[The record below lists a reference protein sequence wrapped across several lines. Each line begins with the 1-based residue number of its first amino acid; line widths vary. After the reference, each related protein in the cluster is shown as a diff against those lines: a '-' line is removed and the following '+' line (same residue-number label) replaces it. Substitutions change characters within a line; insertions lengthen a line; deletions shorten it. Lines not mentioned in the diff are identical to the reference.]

1 MYAWEHEIR
10 PSDILSQSSFE
21 NVVRYM
27 MATGG
32 STNSLL
38 HIPALARQ
46 ADFDITPETFDAI
59 SREVPLLSTIY
70 PNHPTYTME
79 DFDAA
84 GGIGAV
90 VKELAAAGKI
100 DTDAKGMFGTIG
112 DKAARAENKN
122 HDVIH
127 TVAAPIYEHGGLAV
141 LHGNI
146 GTDSAIVKFSA
157 VDPAAWKFSGPAK
170 CYDSQDDAWHAILK
184 DEIVA
189 GDVVIIRYEGPK
201 GAPVCPIWKPLWRL
215 CWARGWAV
223 RLPWCL
229 TDASAVPPA
238 VLQLVMFP
246 PKPTRAAIWH

>member
-1 MYAWEHEIR
+1 
-10 PSDILSQSSFE
+10 
-21 NVVRYM
+21 
-27 MATGG
+27 
-32 STNSLL
+32 
-38 HIPALARQ
+38 
-46 ADFDITPETFDAI
+46 
-59 SREVPLLSTIY
+59 
-70 PNHPTYTME
+70 ME

-100 DTDAKGMFGTIG
+100 DTEAKGMFGTIG
-112 DKAARAENKN
+112 DKAAHAENKN

-127 TVAAPIYEHGGLAV
+127 TVADPIYDHGGLAV

-201 GAPVCPIWKPLWRL
+201 GAPGMPHMETFM
-215 CWARGWAV
+215 A
-223 RLPWCL
+223 
-229 TDASAVPPA
+229 A
-238 VLQLVMFP
+238 VLGKGLGSQIALVSDGRFSGATGGLAIGHVS
-246 PKPTRAAIWH
+246 PKPTKAAIWH

>member
-1 MYAWEHEIR
+1 
-10 PSDILSQSSFE
+10 
-21 NVVRYM
+21 
-27 MATGG
+27 
-32 STNSLL
+32 
-38 HIPALARQ
+38 
-46 ADFDITPETFDAI
+46 
-59 SREVPLLSTIY
+59 
-70 PNHPTYTME
+70 
-79 DFDAA
+79 
-84 GGIGAV
+84 
-90 VKELAAAGKI
+90 
-100 DTDAKGMFGTIG
+100 MFGTIG
-112 DKAARAENKN
+112 DKAAHAENKN

-127 TVAAPIYEHGGLAV
+127 TVADPIYDHGGLAV

-201 GAPVCPIWKPLWRL
+201 ARPVCPIWKPLWRL

-238 VLQLVMFP
+238 VLRLVMFP
-246 PKPTRAAIWH
+246 PNLRRRQFGIDSGWGYGVY

>member
-1 MYAWEHEIR
+1 
-10 PSDILSQSSFE
+10 
-21 NVVRYM
+21 
-27 MATGG
+27 
-32 STNSLL
+32 
-38 HIPALARQ
+38 
-46 ADFDITPETFDAI
+46 
-59 SREVPLLSTIY
+59 
-70 PNHPTYTME
+70 
-79 DFDAA
+79 
-84 GGIGAV
+84 
-90 VKELAAAGKI
+90 
-100 DTDAKGMFGTIG
+100 MFGTIG
-112 DKAARAENKN
+112 DKAAHAENKN

-127 TVAAPIYEHGGLAV
+127 TVADPIYDHGGLAV

-201 GAPVCPIWKPLWRL
+201 GAPRYAPYGNLYGGC
-215 CWARGWAV
+215 AGQGGWAV

-238 VLQLVMFP
+238 VLRLVMFP
-246 PKPTRAAIWH
+246 PKPTKAAIWH